1 MSNADTWIITTIKL
15 TNETKS
21 RLEKL
26 RIHKRESYDEIVQSM
41 LSLLGLCR
49 ANPEKA
55 QRRLMMIERRRRL
68 AERKKLQIENQN
80 KKIDARNEIAQR
92 RR

>member
-55 QRRLMMIERRRRL
+55 QRRLIVIERRRRI
-68 AERKKLQIENQN
+68 AERKRLQVESQ
-80 KKIDARNEIAQR
+80 KKNFDARNEIAQR